1 MNVAQKLL
9 KLVKICRSR
18 YKNFTA
24 TYFMYEPQCIPRLYA
39 MHQTMKQKNKHA

>member
-24 TYFMYEPQCIPRLYA
+24 TYFMYEPQRLYA
-39 MHQTMKQKNKHA
+39 MRQTMKQKNKHA